1 MSRFILLV
9 VFVVGLMLFAALVDS
24 ALDLDL

>member
-1 MSRFILLV
+1 MGRFILLV

>member
-1 MSRFILLV
+1 MGRFILLV
-9 VFVVGLMLFAALVDS
+9 VFVVGLMIFAALVDS

>member
-9 VFVVGLMLFAALVDS
+9 VFVVGLMLFAALIDS